1 MAERVAHRM
10 AEGERRVGA
19 LEQGVADLKLSLTDL
34 EGDVYKNAGLLNE
47 QIQGLGEQAVR
58 LNDEIRTRQE
68 QGVSLE
74 AQIKGVQQDVGK
86 MTAKDAFDTA
96 MVMRQKLLIE
106 LTELKTKALAQ
117 LKLNPKD
124 RDTSKTQADVEALIA
139 EIAKE
144 GVAEVK
150 LGPDS
155 IKKSNMVGWSS
166 MVSAD
171 IWEKLAAA
179 EIKEKDTY
187 KLDKATY
194 SASQASS
201 SNIELIKLGNYLSQL
216 GRERGPDF
224 VLKVSSNIKERVKF
238 ADDAEPKL
246 TNLINEQTTITE
258 VLNILAFLTSKSEE
272 KSFDPELSIK
282 SGEHNM
288 GGEYVGTPSD
298 IYSETKK
305 TELDSWKLSSELKNK
320 QSLLVLDNGLM
331 QPSSEITDVYIPQ
344 GILKRGMNNG
354 AVGPI
359 KLRKED
365 VLPLFMAC
373 IYQMNNICV
382 NVRKTFNGWTLLST
396 ATSGGGSKSKSKTK
410 KNRHSKRRSNRRKY

>member
-1 MAERVAHRM
+1 VS
-10 AEGERRVGA
+10 
-19 LEQGVADLKLSLTDL
+19 LEQLDGV
-34 EGDVYKNAGLLNE
+34 VYDNVLALNANARE
-47 QIQGLGEQAVR
+47 LGVQAVK
-58 LNDEIRTRQE
+58 LDQEIQKRQE
-68 QGVSLE
+68 QGLSLE
-74 AQIKGVQQDVGK
+74 TQIKGVQQDVGK
-86 MTAKDAFDTA
+86 MTAKEAFDTA

-106 LTELKTKALAQ
+106 LTQLKNKAQEELKK
-117 LKLNPKD
+117 NPKD
-124 RDTSKTQADVEALIA
+124 RDTSKTQSDVDELIA
-139 EIAKE
+139 KVAKE
-144 GVAEVK
+144 GVAAVK
-150 LGPDS
+150 LGADT
-155 IKKSNMVGWSS
+155 IQKRNMVGWSS
-166 MVSAD
+166 MVPAD

-179 EIKEKDTY
+179 EITEKDTY

-224 VLKVSSNIKERVKF
+224 VLKVSSNIKERIKF
-238 ADDAEPKL
+238 TDGADPKL
-246 TNLINEQTTITE
+246 TTLINEQTTITE

-282 SGEHNM
+282 SGEHNT

-305 TELDSWKLSSELKNK
+305 TALDSWKLSSELKNK